1 MKYLVGEYH
10 DSYMANKCKDEN
22 GNFVFIDLMV
32 NADIKVDDDNYDQF
46 MKDLVGKT
54 VEVEYLQPFVTI
66 GYGVEV
72 INQPAD
78 KGE

>member
-32 NADIKVDDDNYDQF
+32 NADIDVKDDNYDQF

-72 INQPAD
+72 INN
-78 KGE
+78 KESI

>member
-54 VEVEYLQPFVTI
+54 VEVEYIQPFVTI

-72 INQPAD
+72 ISQPAD

>member
-10 DSYMANKCKDEN
+10 ETYMANKCKDEN

-32 NADIKVDDDNYDQF
+32 NADIDVKDDNYDQF

-54 VEVEYLQPFVTI
+54 VEVEWLTSFVMI
-66 GYGVEV
+66 GNGIKVL
-72 INQPAD
+72 P
-78 KGE
+78 